1 MAKLSCLETINHA
14 PKKGVVTYMIPYHQ
28 LTLAD
33 VFTETQKL
41 FESDKPEFLKLLES
55 SIL

>member
-1 MAKLSCLETINHA
+1 MVKLSCPETINHA

-33 VFTETQKL
+33 VLQKL
-41 FESDKPEFLKLLES
+41 RNYLNPINLNS
-55 SIL
+55 